1 MRFAFIRGHTALF
14 EVSIVLRVL
23 NVSKSGFHAWLER
36 LTCPRAKQNA
46 VLLEEIKGVHCAS
59 RGSYG
64 SVRCMF
70 RIKKRL
76 RSTGLSESSRV
87 RELPSGSSSQNRFS
101 RVLGATFHA
110 ASNTRF
116 FSNSSEPRPYI

>member
-76 RSTGLSESSRV
+76 RSSLGYLSPAEFENCRAARV
-87 RELPSGSSSQNRFS
+87 HKTR
-101 RVLGATFHA
+101 ATPMRDFTNVIA
-110 ASNTRF
+110 V
-116 FSNSSEPRPYI
+116 I